1 MKPLKLSNRQV
12 KDINQYIQIM
22 NALPSIITKEQ
33 LKMFVYDY
41 DTNLIKNVMVAA
53 DVLKAN
59 DIQGHEPLIVNLQ
72 TIDETLHRL
81 PMHNRKD
88 MMVNGGVLMAH
99 LNAKSGP
106 WLKRC
111 AKTN

>member
-1 MKPLKLSNRQV
+1 
-12 KDINQYIQIM
+12 
-22 NALPSIITKEQ
+22 
-33 LKMFVYDY
+33 
-41 DTNLIKNVMVAA
+41 MVAA

-59 DIQGHEPLIVNLQ
+59 DIQGHEPLMVNLQ
-72 TIDETLHRL
+72 RLVNVTYRL

-106 WLKRC
+106 W
-111 AKTN
+111 